1 MAAEA
6 IHGADSR
13 WQTSNSAYGSG
24 VVKEQQLLREQR
36 YASLNERSKNDE
48 AIAVS
53 HVYSP
58 RRTTS
63 PPTPTTTPPQ
73 HALHRENVETIAA
86 VPQPRAP
93 DQAVPEET
101 VALRDWNQLQ
111 DRLADWSLRE
121 VQVEGDGAC
130 QVGYNLFTTAATADG
145 AAAAAATN
153 AAAAAVTNHPV

>member
-24 VVKEQQLLREQR
+24 VVKEQQLLKDQR
-36 YASLNERSKNDE
+36 YASLNERSKNDA
-48 AIAVS
+48 AIA
-53 HVYSP
+53 
-58 RRTTS
+58 
-63 PPTPTTTPPQ
+63 

-93 DQAVPEET
+93 DQAVPEESI
-101 VALRDWNQLQ
+101 ARRDWNQLQ

-130 QVGYNLFTTAATADG
+130 QSD
-145 AAAAAATN
+145 
-153 AAAAAVTNHPV
+153 